1 MKKPQR
7 TFRKIIFLTVALSCL
22 VLWGCPKAKQTPSD
36 ETKMETSETAPAP
49 PRTTPGTPAP
59 AKGPVAS
66 ELTLLNLA
74 VQKDAQMIQTRLS
87 VLGLYK
93 GPIDGIWGKG
103 SAAGLKAFK
112 EKNALADPDKWDRET
127 QVLLFSETDQA
138 SQPSKD
144 TLQESIS
151 SGEVLLNPDI
161 PKDARILQTRLA
173 ELGLYKGPIDGIWG
187 KGSRA
192 ALRAFKEQ
200 NSLASPDKWDKETQ
214 LYLFHK

>member
-1 MKKPQR
+1 MKKRQR
-7 TFRKIIFLTVALSCL
+7 TFQRIIFLTVALSCF

-36 ETKMETSETAPAP
+36 EIKKETSETAPAP
-49 PRTTPGTPAP
+49 LKNTAEAPEP
-59 AKGPVAS
+59 AKDPIAS
-66 ELTLLNLA
+66 GLTLLNPA

-87 VLGLYK
+87 DLGLYK

-112 EKNALADPDKWDRET
+112 EQNALADPDKWDRET
-127 QVLLFSETDQA
+127 QVLLFRETGQA

-144 TLQESIS
+144 TPQELIS

-173 ELGLYKGPIDGIWG
+173 ELGLYRGPIDGIWG

-192 ALRAFKEQ
+192 ALKAFKEQ
-200 NSLASPDKWDKETQ
+200 NSLASSDKWDKETQ